1 MKRSRFIGTVD
12 TRDIPYIAFTSCH
25 DNFYS
30 GIAGQKFRII
40 PGSGQLSQKMPYR
53 FRQAFISLVN
63 PDVPNDFGM
72 EAVDTLVKLMEDH
85 RDDLIV
91 IVAGYTE
98 EMQSFLKC
106 NTGLVSR
113 FNKFIDFPDYSKEEL
128 IAILDA
134 MADKAGLQLEES
146 AREAV
151 LLSLQA
157 KTEEEWNVF
166 GNARG
171 IRNLF
176 EKIVINQANRLVR
189 LSAPSREDLMKIQ
202 REDVEVV

>member
-1 MKRSRFIGTVD
+1 MGGILFID
-12 TRDIPYIAFTSCH
+12 EAYA
-25 DNFYS
+25 
-30 GIAGQKFRII
+30 
-40 PGSGQLSQKMPYR
+40 
-53 FRQAFISLVN
+53 LVN

-134 MADKAGLQLEES
+134 MY
-146 AREAV
+146 R
-151 LLSLQA
+151 
-157 KTEEEWNVF
+157 
-166 GNARG
+166 
-171 IRNLF
+171 
-176 EKIVINQANRLVR
+176 
-189 LSAPSREDLMKIQ
+189 
-202 REDVEVV
+202 

>member
-1 MKRSRFIGTVD
+1 
-12 TRDIPYIAFTSCH
+12 
-25 DNFYS
+25 
-30 GIAGQKFRII
+30 
-40 PGSGQLSQKMPYR
+40 
-53 FRQAFISLVN
+53 
-63 PDVPNDFGM
+63 M

-134 MADKAGLQLEES
+134 TADKAGLQLEES

>member
-1 MKRSRFIGTVD
+1 
-12 TRDIPYIAFTSCH
+12 
-25 DNFYS
+25 
-30 GIAGQKFRII
+30 
-40 PGSGQLSQKMPYR
+40 
-53 FRQAFISLVN
+53 
-63 PDVPNDFGM
+63 
-72 EAVDTLVKLMEDH
+72 
-85 RDDLIV
+85 
-91 IVAGYTE
+91 
-98 EMQSFLKC
+98 
-106 NTGLVSR
+106 
-113 FNKFIDFPDYSKEEL
+113 
-128 IAILDA
+128 

-189 LSAPSREDLMKIQ
+189 LAAPSREDLMKIQ

>member
-1 MKRSRFIGTVD
+1 ML
-12 TRDIPYIAFTSCH
+12 
-25 DNFYS
+25 N
-30 GIAGQKFRII
+30 
-40 PGSGQLSQKMPYR
+40 
-53 FRQAFISLVN
+53 
-63 PDVPNDFGM
+63 
-72 EAVDTLVKLMEDH
+72 
-85 RDDLIV
+85 
-91 IVAGYTE
+91 
-98 EMQSFLKC
+98 C

-176 EKIVINQANRLVR
+176 EKIVINQV
-189 LSAPSREDLMKIQ
+189 LSDCLHQVVKI
-202 REDVEVV
+202 

>member
-1 MKRSRFIGTVD
+1 M
-12 TRDIPYIAFTSCH
+12 
-25 DNFYS
+25 
-30 GIAGQKFRII
+30 
-40 PGSGQLSQKMPYR
+40 
-53 FRQAFISLVN
+53 
-63 PDVPNDFGM
+63 
-72 EAVDTLVKLMEDH
+72 
-85 RDDLIV
+85 
-91 IVAGYTE
+91 
-98 EMQSFLKC
+98 KC

-113 FNKFIDFPDYSKEEL
+113 FNKFIDFPDYTKEEL